1 MDSAGLTIAGVA
13 RAAGVGVETVR
24 YYERRGLI
32 RQPTRRVGAY
42 RRYEPDHVKR
52 MRFVKRA
59 QELGF
64 TLEEVATL
72 LQLEDGTNRTM
83 IQEIASVR
91 LAQIRDRLRTLRRM
105 EGALSHLLD
114 HCKGGR
120 TIRCP
125 IIDAIGSTETRNAAG
140 LAHTAMR
147 QTITR
152 ESDDEREHGEPHDST
167 RETGKRKR
175 RHEGEVRGNR
185 KNRAQR

>member
-1 MDSAGLTIAGVA
+1 MESSGLTIAGVA

-42 RRYEPDHVKR
+42 RRYEPGHVKR

-72 LQLEDGTNRTM
+72 LELEDGTNRTM
-83 IQEIASVR
+83 IQQIASAR
-91 LAQIRDRLRTLRRM
+91 LAQIRDRLRSLRRM

-114 HCKGGR
+114 HCKSGR
-120 TIRCP
+120 SIRCP
-125 IIDAIGSTETRNAAG
+125 IIDAIGSTETRNAAD
-140 LAHTAMR
+140 LSHTAMR
-147 QTITR
+147 QTTTR
-152 ESDDEREHGEPHDST
+152 ASDDERGHGEPRDSAT
-167 RETGKRKR
+167 ETGKRKP

-185 KNRAQR
+185 KNRVQR